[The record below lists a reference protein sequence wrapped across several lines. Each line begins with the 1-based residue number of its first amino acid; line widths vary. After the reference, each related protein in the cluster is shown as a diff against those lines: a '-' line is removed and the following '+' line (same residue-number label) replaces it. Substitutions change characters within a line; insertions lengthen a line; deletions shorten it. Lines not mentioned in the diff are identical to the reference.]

1 MLTAQPGL
9 NRRMRQK
16 TKGRSSLEDKTIGF
30 AVCGSFC
37 THAKAMEALE
47 QVKARFQ
54 RVVPIVSE
62 TAADTDTRFGTAHD
76 LMREMER
83 ICDHRVIRTVKG
95 AEPIGPQKLLD
106 LLIIAPCTGN
116 TLGKLAAGVTD
127 TSVTM
132 AAKAHLRNCRPLL
145 IAPSTNDGLSA
156 SAASIGAL
164 LPRKYIYFVPFGQD
178 DCEKKPTSLVAD
190 FSQVA
195 DAAQAALEG
204 RQLQPLLLRA

>member
-1 MLTAQPGL
+1 
-9 NRRMRQK
+9 
-16 TKGRSSLEDKTIGF
+16 
-30 AVCGSFC
+30 
-37 THAKAMEALE
+37 MEALE
-47 QVKARFQ
+47 QVKTRFA

-62 TAADTDTRFGTAHD
+62 ATADTDTRFGRAHD

-83 ICDHRVIRTVKG
+83 ICDCRVISTVQA
-95 AEPIGPQKLLD
+95 AEPIGPKKLLD

-127 TSVTM
+127 SSVTM
-132 AAKAHLRNCRPLL
+132 AAKAHLRNGRPLL
-145 IAPSTNDGLSA
+145 IAPSTNDGLAA

-178 DCEKKPTSLVAD
+178 DFEKKPTSLVAD

-204 RQLQPLLLRA
+204 RQLQPILLRA